1 MRLSYNQPTVMK
13 SYSRNFNL
21 HRILIIALLSAVA
34 VSACAQDKTYKASC
48 IAFYNLE
55 NLFDTID
62 DPNTNDA
69 EFLPGGINKWTTQRY
84 QAKLSNM
91 AKVIAGI
98 GGEMVKGGPTIIGLS
113 EIENRGVLED
123 LINTTPLKDLDYA
136 IVHYD
141 SPDKRGVDVA
151 MLYKPSVF
159 KVTNST
165 TNTLYMPGRTDFYSR
180 DQLVVTGE
188 LDGETIS
195 VIVNHWP
202 SRRSGPEYREEAAKL
217 SRKLSD
223 SLSREHKNA
232 KIFIMG
238 DLNDDPTDKSVL
250 KVLGAKGK
258 KEDVKK
264 GDLFNPMWQ
273 LHREGIGSLAYR
285 DAWNLFD
292 QIIISEPLL
301 SDNGKGWK
309 FHKAKVYNEK
319 FLIQKDGPYAG
330 YPFRTFAGG
339 AYAGGYSDHFPTY
352 LFIIKEK

>member
-1 MRLSYNQPTVMK
+1 MK
-13 SYSRNFNL
+13 ITSADSIFL
-21 HRILIIALLSAVA
+21 TLILAGLLSVMAI
-34 VSACAQDKTYKASC
+34 SARAQEKTYKASC

-69 EFLPGGINKWTTQRY
+69 EFLPGGINKWTTKRY
-84 QAKLSNM
+84 QEKLSNM
-91 AKVIAGI
+91 AKVIGGI
-98 GGEMVKGGPTIIGLS
+98 GSEMVKNGPTIIGVS
-113 EIENRGVLED
+113 EIENITVLED
-123 LINTTPLKDLDYA
+123 LIKTPPLNGMGYR

-141 SPDKRGVDVA
+141 SPDKRGVDVGL
-151 MLYKPSVF
+151 LYKESAF

-165 TNTLYMPGRTDFYSR
+165 TNRLNMPGMTDWYSR
-180 DQLVVTGE
+180 DQLVVSGE
-188 LDGETIS
+188 LDGELIS

-223 SLSREHKNA
+223 SLYREHKDA

-258 KEDVKK
+258 KEDVVK

-273 LHREGIGSLAYR
+273 LLRDGVGSLAYR

-292 QIIISEPLL
+292 QIIVSEPLL

-309 FHKAKVYNEK
+309 FYKAKVYNEK

-339 AYAGGYSDHFPTY
+339 AYTGGYSDHFPTY
-352 LFIIKEK
+352 LFLVKEK

>member
-1 MRLSYNQPTVMK
+1 MKLTHFFPPVLKAFLTVVL
-13 SYSRNFNL
+13 F
-21 HRILIIALLSAVA
+21 
-34 VSACAQDKTYKASC
+34 VSAFSASSQEKTFKASC
-48 IAFYNLE
+48 IAFYNIE

-69 EFLPGGINKWTTQRY
+69 EFLPDGINRWTAQRY
-84 QAKLSNM
+84 HDKLSNM

-98 GGEMVKGGPTIIGLS
+98 GSEMVKGGPAIIGLS

-123 LINTTPLKDLDYA
+123 LINTPPLKDMGYS

-141 SPDKRGVDVA
+141 SPDARGVDVGL
-151 MLYKPSVF
+151 LYKSSAFRV
-159 KVTNST
+159 KNST
-165 TNTLYMPGRTDFYSR
+165 SNRLYMPNQPDWKSR

-188 LDGETIS
+188 LDGEEIS

-202 SRRSGPEYREEAAKL
+202 SRRSGPEYRAEAARL

-223 SLSREHKNA
+223 SLMRINKEA

-238 DLNDDPTDKSVL
+238 DLNDDPTDRSVM
-250 KVLGAKGK
+250 KYLGAKGK
-258 KEDVKK
+258 KEEVAR

-273 LHREGIGSLAYR
+273 LHRDGIGSLAYR

-301 SDNGKGWK
+301 SEKGKGWK
-309 FHKAKVYNEK
+309 FYKAKIYNEK
-319 FLIQKDGPYAG
+319 FLIQKEGPFAG

-339 AYAGGYSDHFPTY
+339 AYAGGYSDHFPAY
-352 LFIIKEK
+352 LFVVKEK

>member
-1 MRLSYNQPTVMK
+1 MKLQSISLHVGIIGLMLS
-13 SYSRNFNL
+13 
-21 HRILIIALLSAVA
+21 LLFTFQ
-34 VSACAQDKTYKASC
+34 ACAQEKKYLATT
-48 IAFYNLE
+48 IAFYNVE

-69 EFLPGGINKWTTQRY
+69 EFLPGGANRWTPQRY
-84 QAKLSNM
+84 EEKLANM

-98 GGEMVKGGPTIIGLS
+98 GDELVKGGPAIIGLS

-123 LINTTPLKDLDYA
+123 LINTPPLKNLGYA

-141 SPDKRGVDVA
+141 SPDKRGVDVG
-151 MLYKPSVF
+151 LIYKPSVF
-159 KVTNST
+159 KVINST
-165 TNTLYMPGRTDFYSR
+165 SNTLYMPGRTNFYSR

-188 LDGETIS
+188 LNGDLIS

-217 SRKLSD
+217 SRHLSD
-223 SLSREHKNA
+223 SLMKEHKNA

-238 DLNDDPTDKSVL
+238 DLNDDPTDRSVA

-258 KEDVKK
+258 VKEVKK
-264 GDLFNPMWQ
+264 DDLFNPFWQ

-301 SDNGKGWK
+301 NPKKGWK

-339 AYAGGYSDHFPTY
+339 AYLGGYSDHFPVY
-352 LFIIKEK
+352 IFLIKEK

>member
-1 MRLSYNQPTVMK
+1 MKFIRLFRP
-13 SYSRNFNL
+13 
-21 HRILIIALLSAVA
+21 ALKVLFAAVFFVSVFS
-34 VSACAQDKTYKASC
+34 VSAQEKTFKASC
-48 IAFYNLE
+48 IAFYNIE

-69 EFLPGGINKWTTQRY
+69 EFLPDGINRWTAQRY

-98 GGEMVKGGPTIIGLS
+98 GNEMVKGGPAIIGLS

-123 LINTTPLKDLDYA
+123 LINTQPLKDLGYA

-141 SPDKRGVDVA
+141 SPDKRGVDVGL
-151 MLYKPSVF
+151 LYKPSVF
-159 KVTNST
+159 KMVNST
-165 TNTLYMPGRTDFYSR
+165 SGRLYMPGRTDFFSR

-188 LDGETIS
+188 LDGELIS

-217 SRKLSD
+217 TRRLSD
-223 SLSREHKNA
+223 SVSGVHKNA

-238 DLNDDPTDKSVL
+238 DLNDDPTDRSVL
-250 KVLGAKGK
+250 KFLGAKGK
-258 KEDVKK
+258 KEEVAK

-273 LHREGIGSLAYR
+273 LHRDGIGSLAYR

-292 QIIISEPLL
+292 QIIVSEPLL
-301 SDNGKGWK
+301 SENGKGWR
-309 FHKAKVYNEK
+309 FYKAKIYNEK

-339 AYAGGYSDHFPTY
+339 AYAGGYSDHFPAY
-352 LFIIKEK
+352 VFIVKEK